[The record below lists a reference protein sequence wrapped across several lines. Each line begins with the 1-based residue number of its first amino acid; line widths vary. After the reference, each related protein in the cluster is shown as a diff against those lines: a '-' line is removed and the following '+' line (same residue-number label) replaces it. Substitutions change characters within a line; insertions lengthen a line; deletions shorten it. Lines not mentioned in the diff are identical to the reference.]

1 MGGGGGGV
9 SPTLP
14 LECRCAPGQSAGDWG
29 LSISFEEDRSDQ
41 PDSADCFGTLATLRF
56 SL

>member
-1 MGGGGGGV
+1 MAGV

-41 PDSADCFGTLATLRF
+41 PDSTDCFGILATLRF